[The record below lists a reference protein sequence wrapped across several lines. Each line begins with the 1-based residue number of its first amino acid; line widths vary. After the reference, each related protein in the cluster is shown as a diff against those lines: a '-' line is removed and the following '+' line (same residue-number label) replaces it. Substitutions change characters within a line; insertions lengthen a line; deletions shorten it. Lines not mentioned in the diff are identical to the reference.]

1 MISNDILS
9 TQCKENVVDTWHIE
23 ADTKWPPLARQD
35 KSISLDE
42 IYEFW

>member
-9 TQCKENVVDTWHIE
+9 TQCKEYVVDTWHIE
-23 ADTKWPPLARQD
+23 ADTNWSPLARQGE
-35 KSISLDE
+35 SISLDE